1 MLSIERLKF
10 GLFINQ
16 QSLSEISNKI
26 NIPED
31 TILLNIK
38 HRDLKTCKQVASVM
52 SVDYRWLMGRKDVP
66 MNKFFAENGAKIL
79 NDLYK

>member
-38 HRDLKTCKQVASVM
+38 HRNLKTCKQVASVM
-52 SVDYRWLMGRKDVP
+52 GVNYLWLMGRKDVP